1 MKYIKIWECLL
12 LSWYCFYLPQYKIIC
27 LIYKRIIEYRYLEI
41 IWYKD
46 LHFQKNK
53 ISLNVTQR
61 SQQKWRFLCI
71 WVSFQWFPL
80 CYFAFQNTLFIY
92 VSFLI
97 YTQNFTSNYFSYCF
111 HNSNCN
117 LVYFYS
123 IPILSSYICSSDN
136 IWHLRPTLW
145 VCLLQLLS
153 SNWKHFVQDMTKFR
167 ILRHR
172 EMGSTP
178 GTFQNRN
185 PARCRYNSLL
195 PPGGSDCGFWG
206 HVIHRPQVLLK

>member
-1 MKYIKIWECLL
+1 MWHNGH
-12 LSWYCFYLPQYKIIC
+12 S
-27 LIYKRIIEYRYLEI
+27 RNAA
-41 IWYKD
+41 D
-46 LHFQKNK
+46 
-53 ISLNVTQR
+53 
-61 SQQKWRFLCI
+61 LCI

-80 CYFAFQNTLFIY
+80 CHLTFQNTLFIY
-92 VSFLI
+92 VSFLT
-97 YTQNFTSNYFSYCF
+97 YTQNFTSNCFSYCF
-111 HNSNCN
+111 HNSNWN

-123 IPILSSYICSSDN
+123 IPSLSSHICSSHN

-153 SNWKHFVQDMTKFR
+153 SNWKHLVQDMTKFR

-185 PARCRYNSLL
+185 PAGADITHYCHLVAVIVDSGGMLYSDPWCFYNNA
-195 PPGGSDCGFWG
+195 
-206 HVIHRPQVLLK
+206 